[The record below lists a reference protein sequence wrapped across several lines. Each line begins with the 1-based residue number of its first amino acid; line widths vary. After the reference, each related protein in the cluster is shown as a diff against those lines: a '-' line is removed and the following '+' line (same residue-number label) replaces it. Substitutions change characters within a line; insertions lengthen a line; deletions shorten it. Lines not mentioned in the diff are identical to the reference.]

1 MLFVLYKGMVMSACG
16 GFFWS
21 AFWVELLHPLTKR
34 DIHKIPK
41 TRQFKFFLIMTR
53 IMPLICDFD
62 LSLQKKPPLVSLLN
76 SKKFYEWLVLVVLIM
91 GCFQSK
97 KTKNTAWC
105 KELTVLA
112 SETPF
117 TVSEVEALH
126 ELFKKLSSSVI
137 EDGFISKGDLQFAL
151 FRNNNKK
158 NLFANRMF
166 DLFDVKCNGVI
177 EFGEFVR
184 SLGVFHPDAPVA
196 EKINFAFK
204 LYDLRQ
210 TGFIEQEELK
220 EMVLA
225 LLQESDL
232 ELSDDAVQ
240 TIVDKTFSDADSKG
254 DGKIDPEEWREFVS
268 KNPSIIKNMT
278 LPYLKD
284 VTVAFPSFVLISE
297 MGESEM

>member
-1 MLFVLYKGMVMSACG
+1 MTLPYLKLKAAGNQKISNYSNLVYFFGNCQV
-16 GFFWS
+16 GFF
-21 AFWVELLHPLTKR
+21 
-34 DIHKIPK
+34 
-41 TRQFKFFLIMTR
+41 
-53 IMPLICDFD
+53 
-62 LSLQKKPPLVSLLN
+62 QKKPPLVSLLN

>member
-1 MLFVLYKGMVMSACG
+1 M
-16 GFFWS
+16 
-21 AFWVELLHPLTKR
+21 P
-34 DIHKIPK
+34 
-41 TRQFKFFLIMTR
+41 R
-53 IMPLICDFD
+53 IMLLLCDFD
-62 LSLQKKPPLVSLLN
+62 VSQQKKPPLASLLI

-97 KTKNTAWC
+97 RTKNEAWC
-105 KELTVLA
+105 TELTVLA

-117 TVSEVEALH
+117 TMDLLAREIFSLH
-126 ELFKKLSSSVI
+126 SSGTTIRRICLQTGCLICLMSSAMESLSLENS
-137 EDGFISKGDLQFAL
+137 
-151 FRNNNKK
+151 
-158 NLFANRMF
+158 F
-166 DLFDVKCNGVI
+166 DP
-177 EFGEFVR
+177 
-184 SLGVFHPDAPVA
+184 LGVFHPDAPVA
-196 EKINFAFK
+196 EKIHFAFK

>member
-1 MLFVLYKGMVMSACG
+1 
-16 GFFWS
+16 
-21 AFWVELLHPLTKR
+21 
-34 DIHKIPK
+34 
-41 TRQFKFFLIMTR
+41 
-53 IMPLICDFD
+53 
-62 LSLQKKPPLVSLLN
+62 
-76 SKKFYEWLVLVVLIM
+76 M
-91 GCFQSK
+91 GCCQSK
-97 KTKNTAWC
+97 GTKTTAWC

-112 SETPF
+112 SGTPF

-137 EDGFISKGDLQFAL
+137 GDGFISKEDLQFAL

-177 EFGEFVR
+177 EFGEFVQ
-184 SLGVFHPDAPVA
+184 SLGVFHPNAPVE
-196 EKINFAFK
+196 EKIYCK
-204 LYDLRQ
+204 
-210 TGFIEQEELK
+210 LK
-220 EMVLA
+220 EMVVA
-225 LLQESDL
+225 LLQESNL
-232 ELSDDAVQ
+232 ELSDDVVQ

-254 DGKIDPEEWREFVS
+254 DGKIDPEEWKEFVS

-297 MGESEM
+297 LGESEM